1 MRTKNIFDPCGLQ
14 EMLYVVVNL
23 MISLAI
29 YPGGDLD
36 LLGYFL
42 LGKGSLPP
50 GLRDLSRPLRGELC
64 LGGERQRKSNRYYF
78 NKSSLELIH
87 KMSSFY
93 FVLYTVTILFIEL
106 DCV

>member
-1 MRTKNIFDPCGLQ
+1 MKRGSNQVRERYLNEKVSP
-14 EMLYVVVNL
+14 
-23 MISLAI
+23 
-29 YPGGDLD
+29 PGGDLD
-36 LLGYFL
+36 LLDYFH
-42 LGKGSLPP
+42 LGGDSLPP
-50 GLRDLSRPLRGELC
+50 GLRDLPRPPRGELQLRGE
-64 LGGERQRKSNRYYF
+64 QQHISNRYRF